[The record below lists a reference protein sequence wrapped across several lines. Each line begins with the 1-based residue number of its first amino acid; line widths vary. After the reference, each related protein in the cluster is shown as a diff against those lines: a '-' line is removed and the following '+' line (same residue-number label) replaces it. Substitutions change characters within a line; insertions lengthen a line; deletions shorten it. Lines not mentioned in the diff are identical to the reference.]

1 MFHIAL
7 HPERFATPGRLH
19 VIRMLNLAG
28 LAFIGGALGVV
39 AYDIA
44 SALHLASL

>member
-7 HPERFATPGRLH
+7 HPERFATPERLQ
-19 VIRMLNLAG
+19 VIRTLNLAG
-28 LAFIGGALGVV
+28 FAFIAGALGVV

-44 SALHLASL
+44 SALNLASP